1 MHGVALHRTI
11 FDHLMHTSGMKIT
24 LKSVGRYIRFTQ
36 SISKKKYLEVKKRKK
51 LGMGYQLNHV
61 AIKTAKNVNTS

>member
-1 MHGVALHRTI
+1 
-11 FDHLMHTSGMKIT
+11 MKIT